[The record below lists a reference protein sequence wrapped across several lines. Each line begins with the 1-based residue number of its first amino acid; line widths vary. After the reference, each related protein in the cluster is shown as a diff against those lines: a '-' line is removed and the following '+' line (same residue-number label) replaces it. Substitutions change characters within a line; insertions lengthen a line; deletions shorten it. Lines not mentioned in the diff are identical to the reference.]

1 MRSQSI
7 QEQDAKFRE
16 ALRAVPI
23 HNPRATVKVSP
34 DYPDEV
40 EITVPL
46 VYKNPVAR
54 FLRDLLKASDVK
66 QYKLDRIGTMI
77 YRAIDGRKNFEQL
90 IDEFATKEKITFFES
105 RALLGAYFQTLT
117 GNGIIA
123 ATMPKRR

>member
-66 QYKLDRIGTMI
+66 QYKLGSSSPEKLFK
-77 YRAIDGRKNFEQL
+77 YHFE
-90 IDEFATKEKITFFES
+90 ISVYEIEFFFKTYS
-105 RALLGAYFQTLT
+105 S
-117 GNGIIA
+117 
-123 ATMPKRR
+123 